1 MNKKASRYI
10 ETILIFL
17 AIFSIWPAIFRIDN
31 IYFKVIMYVFLIIMA
46 IIFFKR
52 IKRIRSYMAEHP
64 NFKKKKA
71 GHIKKRLT
79 NLLRIAIIHN
89 K

>member
-17 AIFSIWPAIFRIDN
+17 AIFSVWPAIFRIDN
-31 IYFKVIMYVFLIIMA
+31 IYFKVVMYVFLVIMA

-52 IKRIRSYMAEHP
+52 IRRIRTYMKDYSD
-64 NFKKKKA
+64 FKKKKVR
-71 GHIKKRLT
+71 HSEKSD
-79 NLLRIAIIHN
+79 
-89 K
+89 

>member
-1 MNKKASRYI
+1 MSNKVVRYL

-31 IYFKVIMYVFLIIMA
+31 IWFKVIMYVFLIIMI

-52 IKRIRSYMAEHP
+52 IKKIRTYMREHS
-64 NFKKKKA
+64 KKSD
-71 GHIKKRLT
+71 
-79 NLLRIAIIHN
+79 
-89 K
+89 

>member
-1 MNKKASRYI
+1 MNNRASRYI

-17 AIFSIWPAIFRIDN
+17 AIFSVLPIVFRIDN
-31 IYFKVIMYVFLIIMA
+31 IYSRVVMYVFLIIMI

-52 IKRIRSYMAEHP
+52 IKRIRTHMSKYS

-71 GHIKKRLT
+71 RHLKKSD
-79 NLLRIAIIHN
+79 
-89 K
+89 

>member
-17 AIFSIWPAIFRIDN
+17 AIFSILPAAFKIDN
-31 IYFKVIMYVFLIIMA
+31 IYFKVVMYVFLVIMA

-52 IKRIRSYMAEHP
+52 IKRIRTYM
-64 NFKKKKA
+64 KKSD
-71 GHIKKRLT
+71 
-79 NLLRIAIIHN
+79 
-89 K
+89 